1 MGKSAPKPPP
11 APDPVKTAQAQTA
24 SNTETARLNAR
35 MNRLDEIGPDGSVK
49 YTDLGN
55 DRALRTVSLTPEGK
69 KAYDLERQVDTGTN
83 RLALQGVG
91 QAGKIL
97 GQSFTLNGLA
107 PEASAGD
114 IEADRARYEGALSS
128 RLEPQFERDRAGMEQ
143 RLADQGIS
151 PGSEAYNRD
160 MDELNRAKTDAR
172 MQVISQGGNEGRA
185 QDATVAGLRQRQM
198 QEALLKRSQP
208 INEIGALLG
217 TGQVGMPNFAPAAG
231 VQVANTDT
239 MRPVENAYASQMA
252 GWNAKNQA
260 KQGFQN
266 GLFGLAGAAGQ
277 GYILRR

>member
-1 MGKSAPKPPP
+1 
-11 APDPVKTAQAQTA
+11 
-24 SNTETARLNAR
+24 
-35 MNRLDEIGPDGSVK
+35 
-49 YTDLGN
+49 
-55 DRALRTVSLTPEGK
+55 
-69 KAYDLERQVDTGTN
+69 
-83 RLALQGVG
+83 
-91 QAGKIL
+91 
-97 GQSFTLNGLA
+97 
-107 PEASAGD
+107 
-114 IEADRARYEGALSS
+114 
-128 RLEPQFERDRAGMEQ
+128 
-143 RLADQGIS
+143 
-151 PGSEAYNRD
+151 
-160 MDELNRAKTDAR
+160 
-172 MQVISQGGNEGRA
+172 
-185 QDATVAGLRQRQM
+185 M